1 MLLELVPSVNKQQ
14 LLLVRGQQP
23 EHLVLHVALQQ
34 VQVPLPQHQQ
44 LKALQL
50 LTPHQAAR
58 LRQ

>member
-34 VQVPLPQHQQ
+34 VQVQLPQHQQ
-44 LKALQL
+44 LKVLQL
-50 LTPHQAAR
+50 LTPLQ
-58 LRQ
+58 